1 MSLKKYLLSMT
12 GATLLSWGIFIF
24 LLNFTSPETNAY
36 LIFILFYFSFLLS
49 LVGTFSIIG
58 FIVRQRIFHKSLAFY
73 SIKTSFRQSFLLSS
87 LVVAILF
94 MLAQNIFSWLN
105 IFLLVAI
112 LIIIE
117 RLLINENKS
126 I

>member
-49 LVGTFSIIG
+49 LVGTLSIIG